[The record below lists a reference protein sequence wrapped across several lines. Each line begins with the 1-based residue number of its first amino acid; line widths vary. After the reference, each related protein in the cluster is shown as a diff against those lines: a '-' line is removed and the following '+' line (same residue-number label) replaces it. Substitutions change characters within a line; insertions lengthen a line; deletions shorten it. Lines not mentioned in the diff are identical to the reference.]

1 MDLVFLRDLALAALG
16 LVLSALGAVLLRRYV
31 PLLRGRDEFLFLQVL
46 ARTAVS
52 AAEQIGKTRGLS
64 GEDKKLLA
72 QSMVRAGLERV
83 GVQVSDE
90 ELEAAIEAAVRILR
104 ES

>member
-1 MDLVFLRDLALAALG
+1 MDLEFLRDLALAVLG

-31 PLLRGRDEFLFLQVL
+31 PLLRGRDEFLFLQDL
-46 ARTAVS
+46 ARIAVA

-72 QSMVRAGLERV
+72 LEMVRAGLERV

-90 ELEAAIEAAVRILR
+90 ELEAAIEAAVRALR
-104 ES
+104 EV